1 MPRYSPP
8 PFRVG
13 PALGALALALAGL
26 FSLWIQARL
35 QPVPALSLAD
45 LSGGAFAGYV
55 RVHGVLPEPP
65 RWEPEGPRLRF
76 RLSDG
81 TGELW
86 VLADGSVAA
95 TLARANRIPR
105 AGDGVT
111 VEGRL
116 REDRDPPAL
125 EIVHAEALRIE
136 RPEPLPLSIG
146 DLPSAPVGARVQ
158 ITGQIRSVRRP
169 YKGLT
174 LIRLQ
179 DETGSIDVA
188 WYEALVGTR
197 AELPLGAG
205 LRITG
210 ALTLYR
216 EVPQV
221 ALDDPEGWAR
231 IPWTPTPQ
239 PISRAQERPDGAWVG
254 VEGILEERSDT
265 RWTLADETGSLEVRL
280 SRELRAALPA
290 TPPPGAR
297 VQVWGR
303 VRWRTGTP
311 ALYPELSI
319 DIRWE
324 PPAATPTPVPRPTAS
339 PTPIRSPTPTPRPRP
354 SPTATPFPLS
364 ALATLA
370 PGASVTVAGTVA
382 ELQGFSAG
390 WALILEQ
397 EGHRL
402 RVFIPSEQMAGV
414 PGREGIYPGAR
425 IRATGVLT
433 LYRGELELLPRSGR
447 AILVEKG
454 VRPDAPPRAIGSL
467 GPADQNATVR
477 IAGQVVERTR
487 FSAGIRLVVRD
498 ESGALPVI
506 LWENVAAL
514 IPEPLQEP
522 GANVEII
529 GRVRLYRGE
538 LQVIPT
544 VPWEVRSR

>member
-1 MPRYSPP
+1 M
-8 PFRVG
+8 
-13 PALGALALALAGL
+13 
-26 FSLWIQARL
+26 
-35 QPVPALSLAD
+35 
-45 LSGGAFAGYV
+45 
-55 RVHGVLPEPP
+55 
-65 RWEPEGPRLRF
+65 
-76 RLSDG
+76 
-81 TGELW
+81 
-86 VLADGSVAA
+86 
-95 TLARANRIPR
+95 
-105 AGDGVT
+105 
-111 VEGRL
+111 
-116 REDRDPPAL
+116 
-125 EIVHAEALRIE
+125 
-136 RPEPLPLSIG
+136 
-146 DLPSAPVGARVQ
+146 Q

-169 YKGLT
+169 YEGLT

-216 EVPQV
+216 EAPQV

-231 IPWTPTPQ
+231 IPWTPVPQ
-239 PISRAQERPDGAWVG
+239 PIARARERPDGAWVS
-254 VEGILEERSDT
+254 VEGILEELSDT
-265 RWTLADETGSLEVRL
+265 RWTLADETGSLEVQL
-280 SRELRAALPA
+280 SRGLRAALPA
-290 TPPPGAR
+290 TPPPGAQ
-297 VQVWGR
+297 VQIWGR
-303 VRWRTGTP
+303 LRWRAGTP
-311 ALYPELSI
+311 ALYPELSLEL
-319 DIRWE
+319 RWE
-324 PPAATPTPVPRPTAS
+324 PPVATPMPVPSPTARPM
-339 PTPIRSPTPTPRPRP
+339 PTLSPTPTSTPRLRP
-354 SPTATPFPLS
+354 TPAPFPLS
-364 ALATLA
+364 ALSTIT
-370 PGASVTVAGTVA
+370 PGVSVTVVGTVA
-382 ELQGFSAG
+382 ELYGFSAG

-402 RVFIPSEQMAGV
+402 RVFIPSAQMASV
-414 PGREGIYPGAR
+414 PGREGIYPGAQ

-447 AILVEKG
+447 AILVEKA

-467 GPADQNATVR
+467 SPADQNVTVR

-498 ESGALPVI
+498 DSGALPVI

>member
-8 PFRVG
+8 SFRVG

-26 FSLWIQARL
+26 FSTWAQARL
-35 QPVPALSLAD
+35 QPVPTPALSD
-45 LSGGAFAGYV
+45 LQRGAIAGYV

-76 RLSDG
+76 RLRDG

-86 VLADGSVAA
+86 VFVDGLVAA
-95 TLARANRIPR
+95 DLARAKRIPR
-105 AGDGVT
+105 AGDAVT

-116 REDRDPPAL
+116 REDRDPPWL
-125 EIVHAEALRIE
+125 EVVHTEALRIE

-169 YKGLT
+169 YEGLT

-188 WYEALVGTR
+188 WYETLVGTR

-216 EVPQV
+216 ETPQV

-239 PISRAQERPDGAWVG
+239 PIAHVWERPDGAWVG
-254 VEGILEERSDT
+254 VEGILEELSDT

-280 SRELRAALPA
+280 SRGLRAALPA
-290 TPPPGAR
+290 TPPPGAW

-303 VRWRTGTP
+303 LRWRTGTP
-311 ALYPELSI
+311 ALDPELSI

-324 PPAATPTPVPRPTAS
+324 PPVATPTPVPRPTAS
-339 PTPIRSPTPTPRPRP
+339 PTP
-354 SPTATPFPLS
+354 
-364 ALATLA
+364 
-370 PGASVTVAGTVA
+370 
-382 ELQGFSAG
+382 
-390 WALILEQ
+390 
-397 EGHRL
+397 
-402 RVFIPSEQMAGV
+402 
-414 PGREGIYPGAR
+414 
-425 IRATGVLT
+425 
-433 LYRGELELLPRSGR
+433 
-447 AILVEKG
+447 
-454 VRPDAPPRAIGSL
+454 
-467 GPADQNATVR
+467 
-477 IAGQVVERTR
+477 TR
-487 FSAGIRLVVRD
+487 
-498 ESGALPVI
+498 
-506 LWENVAAL
+506 
-514 IPEPLQEP
+514 
-522 GANVEII
+522 
-529 GRVRLYRGE
+529 
-538 LQVIPT
+538 
-544 VPWEVRSR
+544 